1 MPTLLDHAL
10 HGQRVD
16 DRAEH
21 AHVVGGR
28 ALDPGRGQRA
38 AADDVAAA
46 DHQAQLDAHAVR
58 RRRTSSAS
66 CRRTSRSWPELA
78 LAQQRLAR
86 HLEQDAAEAGRRCIV
101 RSPAVAHAI
110 A

>member
-1 MPTLLDHAL
+1 MLLDHAL

-16 DRAEH
+16 HRSQH

-46 DHQAQLDAHAVR
+46 DDHAQLDAHGMDGGAIIGQLPQNPSIVAV
-58 RRRTSSAS
+58 
-66 CRRTSRSWPELA
+66 LA
-78 LAQQRLAR
+78 IPQQRLAR
-86 HLEQDAAEAGRRCIV
+86 HLEQDAPEAGPWGGGLVHRLAPR
-101 RSPAVAHAI
+101 
-110 A
+110 